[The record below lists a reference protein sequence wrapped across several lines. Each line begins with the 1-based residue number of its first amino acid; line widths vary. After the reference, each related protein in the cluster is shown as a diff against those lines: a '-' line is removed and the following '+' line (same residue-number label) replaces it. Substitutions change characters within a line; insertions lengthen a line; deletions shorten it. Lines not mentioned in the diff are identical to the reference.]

1 MSSTEASKPVSTV
14 PTAKSKTRRRLR
26 FTLLLALLVAAYGF
40 IHGYLISPPPLYK
53 NNYLQGPIG
62 GDFLKWQW
70 ERLTQGLPKP
80 PADGYHFPIVKPEPG
95 WLQANKTVS
104 TATWIGHATVLVQMR
119 GVNILTDP
127 IWSERASPFTFMGP
141 QRKVPP
147 ALDYAQLPHIDVVLI
162 SHNHYDHLDK
172 ETVLKLNQQAGGA
185 PLFLVPLGIKSWM
198 ADIGINNVQ
207 ELGWWDKTEVS
218 GLDFNFVPVQ
228 HWSAR
233 GLNDRFQTLWGGWA
247 VTTPKNAATP
257 HSFFFAGDTG
267 FSKDFEDIGKRFTP
281 FDLALLPIGAY
292 APRWFMKAQHVDP
305 GEAIKIHN
313 NLHARRSIAIHWGTF
328 ELADESLDE
337 PPKALAQELRKAQIP
352 AADFVAIK
360 HGEMVR
366 F

>member
-1 MSSTEASKPVSTV
+1 MSSTEPSPSVSSAQT
-14 PTAKSKTRRRLR
+14 PPSKTRRRLR
-26 FTLLLALLVAAYGF
+26 WALFAALLMASYGCYRAY
-40 IHGYLISPPPLYK
+40 ISPPPPLYK
-53 NNYLQGPIG
+53 NNYLQGDIG
-62 GDFLKWQW
+62 GSFLKWQW

-80 PADGYHFPIVKPEPG
+80 PANGYHFPIVKADAG
-95 WLQANKTVS
+95 WLQANRKVS

-119 GVNILTDP
+119 GLNILTDP

-172 ETVLKLNQQAGGA
+172 DTVLKLNQQAGGA
-185 PLFLVPLGIKSWM
+185 PLFLVPLGIKQWM
-198 ADIGINNVQ
+198 ADIGITNVQ
-207 ELGWWDKTEVS
+207 ELGWWDKTDVG
-218 GLDFNFVPVQ
+218 GLAFNFVPVQ

-233 GLNDRFQTLWGGWA
+233 ALNDRFQTLWGGWA
-247 VTTPKNAATP
+247 VTTAVNAKPAQ
-257 HSFFFAGDTG
+257 SFFFAGDTG
-267 FSKDFEDIGKRFTP
+267 YSRDFEDIGKRFAP

-305 GEAIKIHN
+305 GEAVKIHQN
-313 NLHARRSIAIHWGTF
+313 VHAKRSIAIHWGTF

-337 PPKALAQELRKAQIP
+337 PPRALAEELKKAHIP
-352 AADFVAIK
+352 AADFVALE